1 MPPKLS
7 GWKPDHGRITR
18 LLLLRHGE
26 VHHDDRK
33 ALYGQRDVR
42 LSELGELQSR
52 ETGAALKGS
61 GVTAV
66 YSSDLVRAAYLGK
79 QVAEQSGVPM
89 ELSPALRERFFG
101 DWQGRRWDDLM
112 VEFPELIAKYEAER
126 FSYRVPG
133 GAENFLDVKDRVL
146 PVVQKIVQDHP
157 GQTVALTAHSG
168 PVRIILADALG
179 LPLENLFQFGLDYCS
194 MSVVEYAESGR
205 VRVELL
211 NSTHHL
217 TTRLGGGGSHGV

>member
-1 MPPKLS
+1 MPPKPS
-7 GWKPDHGRITR
+7 GWKPDHGHITR

-26 VHHDDRK
+26 VNHDDRK

-52 ETGAALKGS
+52 ETGEAMKGF
-61 GVTAV
+61 GITAV
-66 YSSDLVRAAYLGK
+66 YSSDLVRASYLGR
-79 QVAEQSGVPM
+79 QVADQSSVPM
-89 ELSPALRERFFG
+89 ELFPALRERFFG

-112 VEFPELIAKYEAER
+112 LEFPELITKYETER
-126 FSYRVPG
+126 TTYRVPG
-133 GAENFLDVKDRVL
+133 GAENFVDVRDRVI
-146 PVVQKIVQDHP
+146 PVVQNIVNRHP
-157 GQTVALTAHSG
+157 GETIALTAHSG
-168 PVRIILADALG
+168 PVRVILADALG
-179 LPLENLFQFGLDYCS
+179 LSLENLFQFGLDYCS
-194 MSVVEYAESGR
+194 LSLIEYAESGR